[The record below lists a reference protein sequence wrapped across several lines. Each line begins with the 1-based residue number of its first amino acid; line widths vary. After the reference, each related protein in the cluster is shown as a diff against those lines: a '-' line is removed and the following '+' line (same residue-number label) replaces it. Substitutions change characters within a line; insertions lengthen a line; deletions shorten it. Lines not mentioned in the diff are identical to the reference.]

1 MLQAHCEFTNVGYL
15 FFFIPSLDL
24 KIKNQKKPSLHW
36 TPEVIPGLY
45 LIDIIKKEVLDKAAI
60 KWFFPS
66 NNHP

>member
-1 MLQAHCEFTNVGYL
+1 MRTVNLLMWDTY

-24 KIKNQKKPSLHW
+24 KIKNQKKPSLHG
-36 TPEVIPGLY
+36 TLEVIPGLF
-45 LIDIIKKEVLDKAAI
+45 LIDIIKKEVMDKAAI